1 MPMCGRGGA
10 DMGVTKP
17 ILLEI
22 VAVKVPPGEFR
33 TPRVVVVRVVVRRL
47 SGSRLDVSAPMA
59 ADGAAGVEMPADLW
73 AEVESAA
80 LAAVHADGA
89 AAVALMAG
97 GRRPG
102 RLGNAARHKRHEIDG
117 EP

>member
-1 MPMCGRGGA
+1 MNDDYSPVVLA
-10 DMGVTKP
+10 
-17 ILLEI
+17 
-22 VAVKVPPGEFR
+22 VAVPAGDFR
-33 TPRVVVVRVVVRRL
+33 TSRVVVALRCGLVVVRVMVRRL
-47 SGSRLDVSAPMA
+47 SGSRLDVLAPTA
-59 ADGAAGVEMPADLW
+59 ADGAAGVEMPPDLW
-73 AEVESAA
+73 ADVERAA